1 MDNFEWIEGYGPK
14 FGLVHVNFSDP
25 DRTRTPK
32 ASFQFY
38 KQLVT
43 ENGFLP
49 GYPGDGG
56 RGTAPEYESRF
67 YYDVF
72 PDDFVWSSATM
83 VKCDSYNNNCMS
95 TMNKLKNTKKT
106 TQQKSPKIQ

>member
-38 KQLVT
+38 KQLIM

-72 PDDFVWSSATM
+72 PDDFVWSSATSAYQIEGAWNEGGM
-83 VKCDSYNNNCMS
+83 GYI
-95 TMNKLKNTKKT
+95 LH
-106 TQQKSPKIQ
+106 